1 MGVLYT
7 TVKIS
12 QESKKQI
19 IIQELL
25 ALGITDYNGE
35 DLNNLDYYSLR
46 QILATEKARKE

>member
-19 IIQELL
+19 MIQELI
-25 ALGITDYNGE
+25 AVSIPH
-35 DLNNLDYYSLR
+35 R
-46 QILATEKARKE
+46 